1 MPTGACTTGKG
12 AKNWHEAEV
21 TMQSFWSSRMVFRRE
36 GSRSFT
42 FAASVLLTMEG
53 TVVELVVLLGPSSVV
68 VFLSHILVT
77 MCPSRLGG
85 VKLQNIMDWKQ
96 VASALNHPAETVE
109 VLENLLGPGG
119 PTPAN

>member
-1 MPTGACTTGKG
+1 M
-12 AKNWHEAEV
+12 
-21 TMQSFWSSRMVFRRE
+21 
-36 GSRSFT
+36 
-42 FAASVLLTMEG
+42 
-53 TVVELVVLLGPSSVV
+53 VELVVLLGPSSVV